1 MKTTYTHYRDA
12 LASALK
18 QRKMLL
24 RTQRNMKDAQRMAQT
39 CMLVESFLQRVPSN
53 ESVKAF
59 IKMHYARVVDLVPRR
74 TANDSRVQLFQK
86 LANA

>member
-1 MKTTYTHYRDA
+1 MKTYTNYRDA
-12 LASALK
+12 LSSALS

-24 RTQRNMKDAQRMAQT
+24 RTQRSMKDAQRMAQT
-39 CMLVESFLQRVPSN
+39 CMLVESFLQRIPSN
-53 ESVKAF
+53 ESVKKF
-59 IKMHYARVVDLVPRR
+59 VQTHYARVVDLVPRR